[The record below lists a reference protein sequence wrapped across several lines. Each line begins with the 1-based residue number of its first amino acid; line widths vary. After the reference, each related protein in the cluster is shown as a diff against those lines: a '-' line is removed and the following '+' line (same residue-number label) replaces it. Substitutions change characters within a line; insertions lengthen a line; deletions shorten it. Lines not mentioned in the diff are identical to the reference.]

1 MRSDCHFAR
10 ASLAGSIL
18 EATVSGPGTGIR
30 PPVTGDLLKP
40 KSCRKVDSLI
50 RRASIFTGIVDV
62 SVRPTGPAAIHEIAS
77 VSQQLRRGGRAA
89 MKVKTRAASL
99 NQIPVVGGIERPDG
113 EYLSARDAAR
123 LLGVS
128 VQTLYV
134 YVSRKGIRSQ
144 PIAGSR
150 QRRYWK
156 ADIERVARREAA
168 IPAAVGQVRQDSE
181 ITLTTDSGL
190 FYRGHNV
197 TDLAEHSTFESVAA
211 LLWGIRAE
219 EAFTGSAP
227 KVPTV
232 FPKLHKLMAHES
244 EINRAT
250 AFLPLFE
257 ESNPKAYD
265 LSPAGMART
274 GADVL
279 RTLAAIAVGSDRP
292 TAEPVHQFIARHIG
306 ANALQSELI
315 RRQLVLAADHGFE
328 PGSVAVRALA
338 GTGVTPW
345 RSVIAGLTVTLGC
358 RTRLSGWG
366 AVSRLLAEIIAS
378 SNPAQP
384 VVERIRAGEAVPGF
398 HAPLHARGDPRARAL
413 FGFCATALAKD
424 TSYQRIAEA
433 LAAAK
438 SIQGLEPNF
447 ALAFLFVDGKTGVGP
462 RRSLFHVGRCAGWIA
477 HAIEQFQ
484 SGESERIR
492 GIYKGALPA

>member
-1 MRSDCHFAR
+1 MN
-10 ASLAGSIL
+10 G
-18 EATVSGPGTGIR
+18 
-30 PPVTGDLLKP
+30 
-40 KSCRKVDSLI
+40 
-50 RRASIFTGIVDV
+50 
-62 SVRPTGPAAIHEIAS
+62 
-77 VSQQLRRGGRAA
+77 
-89 MKVKTRAASL
+89 KTRAGSVSNAAAAS
-99 NQIPVVGGIERPDG
+99 GIGRQDS
-113 EYLSARDAAR
+113 EYLSASDAAR
-123 LLGVS
+123 ALGVS

-156 ADIERVARREAA
+156 ADIERVVRREDAT
-168 IPAAVGQVRQDSE
+168 PPPVGQVRQDSK

-190 FYRGHNV
+190 FYRGQSA
-197 TDLAEHSTFESVAA
+197 TDLAEHATFEAAAA
-211 LLWGIRAE
+211 LLWGFREE
-219 EAFTGSAP
+219 EAFAAAAP
-227 KVPTV
+227 KVPAN
-232 FPKLHKLMAHES
+232 FSKLHKLLAHES

-250 AFLPLFE
+250 AILPLFE

-265 LSPAGMART
+265 LSPLGMART
-274 GADVL
+274 GGDVL
-279 RTLAAIAVGSDRP
+279 RTIAAIAVGSNRP
-292 TAEPVHQFIARHIG
+292 TTQSIHEFIARHCG
-306 ANALQSELI
+306 ANTLQTELI

-345 RSVIAGLTVTLGC
+345 RSVIAGLSVTLGC

-366 AVSRLLAEIIAS
+366 AVSRLLAEIIVS

-384 VVERIRAGEAVPGF
+384 VIERIRAGEAVPGF
-398 HAPLHARGDPRARAL
+398 YAPLHVHGDPRARAL
-413 FGFCATALAKD
+413 FGFCATALARD
-424 TSYQRIAEA
+424 PSYQRLAEA

-438 SIQGLEPNF
+438 SIQSLEPNF
-447 ALAFLFVDGKTGVGP
+447 ALAFLFVDCKTGVGP

-492 GIYKGALPA
+492 GVYKGALPV